1 MSETMTATTTNTS
14 TVQTIYDAFARGA
27 VATLAYAYAD
37 GVVVI
42 DDLAAE
48 AHPMV
53 HDLCGVHAGGLR
65 VPVGWE
71 LRDRRSTA
79 ASSMSDHDPAMAQL
93 DLIGA

>member
-1 MSETMTATTTNTS
+1 MSRTC
-14 TVQTIYDAFARGA
+14 ARPGCA
-27 VATLAYAYAD
+27 RSAAATLAYAYAD

-42 DDLAAE
+42 EDLAAE

-53 HDLCGVHAGGLR
+53 HDLCAVHAGGLR

-71 LRDRRSTA
+71 LRDRRSSI
-79 ASSMSDHDPAMAQL
+79 ASPRSEADPAVGRL